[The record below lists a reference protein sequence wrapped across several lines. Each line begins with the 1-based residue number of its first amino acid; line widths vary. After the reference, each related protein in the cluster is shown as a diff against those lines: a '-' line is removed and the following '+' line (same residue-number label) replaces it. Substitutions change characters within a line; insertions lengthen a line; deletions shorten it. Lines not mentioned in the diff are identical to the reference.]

1 MTVTSAIGTAF
12 KNVRW
17 YVTNLMGDN
26 AYATYVAHQQ
36 ATHPGQPVMTEREFW
51 QKRYADQATEP
62 RCC

>member
-1 MTVTSAIGTAF
+1 MTVSSALGSAMRS
-12 KNVRW
+12 VRW

-36 ATHPGQPVMTEREFW
+36 ATHPDAPVMTEREFW
-51 QKRYADQATEP
+51 KKRYADQAAEP